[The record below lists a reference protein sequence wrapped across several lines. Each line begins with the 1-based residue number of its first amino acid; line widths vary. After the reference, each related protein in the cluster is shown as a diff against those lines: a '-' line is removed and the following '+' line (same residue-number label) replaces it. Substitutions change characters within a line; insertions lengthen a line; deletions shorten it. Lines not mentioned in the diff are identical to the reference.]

1 MTEDLERGEFQNQTP
16 RSMSIAQLKE
26 FVGTLQ
32 SAIQTSA
39 NPDYTRH
46 KLRFAQVEY
55 HKKFSI
61 PFACFALGL
70 IGIPLG
76 LMVKRSGKMIGF
88 GIGLAV
94 IVIYYLLL
102 QAGQTAGIDEVL
114 PPMFA
119 MWLPNMVI
127 GIFGITLSL
136 WVMGEGKLRTWRD
149 RDRKVPLVVNRNAE
163 S

>member
-1 MTEDLERGEFQNQTP
+1 MTEDLKRGEFQNQTP
-16 RSMSIAQLKE
+16 RSMSIAQLNT
-26 FVGTLQ
+26 FVGELR
-32 SAIQTSA
+32 SAVLTSK

-46 KLRFAQVEY
+46 KLRFAEVEY

-61 PFACFALGL
+61 PFACLALGL

-102 QAGQTAGIDEVL
+102 QVGQTAGMEGIL

-119 MWLPNMVI
+119 MWLPNIVV
-127 GIFGITLSL
+127 GIFGIALSF
-136 WVMGEGKLRTWRD
+136 WMIGEGKLRAWRD
-149 RDRKVPLVVNRNAE
+149 QEKKLPLVVNRKAE

>member
-26 FVGTLQ
+26 FVGRLQ
-32 SAIQTSA
+32 STLSTSV
-39 NPDYTRH
+39 NPDYTLH
-46 KLRFAQVEY
+46 KIRFAEVEY

-61 PFACFALGL
+61 PFACLALGL

-94 IVIYYLLL
+94 IVVYYLLL
-102 QAGQTAGIDEVL
+102 QTGQTAGVDNVL
-114 PPMFA
+114 HPMFA
-119 MWLPNMVI
+119 MWLPNIVVAV
-127 GIFGITLSL
+127 FGIALSL
-136 WVMGEGKLRTWRD
+136 WMIGEGKLRAWRE
-149 RDRKVPLVVNRNAE
+149 REKKVPLVVDRKAE